1 MVGEERAAG
10 RNILILIINGGIPVF
25 GIGFKVVVGHP
36 DEERHVKLII
46 RRYGRSVEE
55 QMAGIVENILTM
67 IGSVEHGGIYLLFF
81 QSCG

>member
-1 MVGEERAAG
+1 MCIRDS
-10 RNILILIINGGIPVF
+10 
-25 GIGFKVVVGHP
+25 GHP

-67 IGSVEHGGIYLLFF
+67 IGSVEHGGIYLLF
-81 QSCG
+81 SNMWIRRDKKPSV